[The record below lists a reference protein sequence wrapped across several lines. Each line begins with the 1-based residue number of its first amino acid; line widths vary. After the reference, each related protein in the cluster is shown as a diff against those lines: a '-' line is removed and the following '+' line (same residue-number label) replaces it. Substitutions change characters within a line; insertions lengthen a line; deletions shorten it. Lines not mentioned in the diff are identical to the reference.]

1 MSQALN
7 ANFMGMP
14 VEETVPDSAMI
25 KGVSRSSLLT
35 GRRRIRLQ
43 PQTGTSA
50 SANSIIQFVLADSSS
65 LLDLNS
71 AVLSATVTTTGTG
84 DVSLDDGP
92 AWVRRA
98 TIALWISGRC
108 HIDKDMAHLRI
119 AGTSLE
125 PLSRFLMGNH

>member
-7 ANFMGMP
+7 ANFMGFP
-14 VEETVPDSAMI
+14 VEEVVPDAAMV

-35 GRRRIRLQ
+35 GRRRIRIQ

-50 SANSIIQFVLADSSS
+50 GPNSIIQFVLADSSS

-71 AVLSATVTTTGTG
+71 AVLSYTITTTGTG

-92 AWVRRA
+92 GWCRRA
-98 TIALWISGRC
+98 TIAL
-108 HIDKDMAHLRI
+108 
-119 AGTSLE
+119 
-125 PLSRFLMGNH
+125 

>member
-7 ANFMGMP
+7 TNFMGMP
-14 VEETVPDSAMI
+14 VEEVVPDAAMV

-50 SANSIIQFVLADSSS
+50 SANSIVQWVLADSSS

-71 AVLSATVTTTGTG
+71 AVISATVTTTGTG

-98 TIALWISGRC
+98 TIAL
-108 HIDKDMAHLRI
+108 
-119 AGTSLE
+119 
-125 PLSRFLMGNH
+125 